1 MSRVTA
7 VKDYDGSYRLIS
19 GNEDGV
25 MLTNYILSCKKASGK
40 LPEKPVVV
48 KTIVTTKLINKLCEK
63 YGCELKNVLTGF
75 KYIGE
80 VILNL
85 EKKHEENRYLFG
97 FEESYGYLSGTYV
110 RDKDA
115 VVASMLVCEIH
126 FAG

>member
-1 MSRVTA
+1 
-7 VKDYDGSYRLIS
+7 
-19 GNEDGV
+19 

-97 FEESYGYLSGTYV
+97 FEKLRLSF
-110 RDKDA
+110 RHICKR
-115 VVASMLVCEIH
+115 
-126 FAG
+126 

>member
-1 MSRVTA
+1 
-7 VKDYDGSYRLIS
+7 
-19 GNEDGV
+19 

-63 YGCELKNVLTGF
+63 YDCELKNVLTGF

-85 EKKHEENRYLFG
+85 EK
-97 FEESYGYLSGTYV
+97 
-110 RDKDA
+110 
-115 VVASMLVCEIH
+115 SMKKTDISSVLKKATATFQAH
-126 FAG
+126 M